1 MEKKNDFAI
10 TATVVGIIFGAGCA
24 GCWFAKDVVG
34 FLVCGYA
41 AVACF
46 AAAVFK
52 GAKLRRLW

>member
-1 MEKKNDFAI
+1 MKKSEFAV
-10 TATVVGIIFGAGCA
+10 TATVIGVLLGFASAGCLC
-24 GCWFAKDVVG
+24 GHDVVG